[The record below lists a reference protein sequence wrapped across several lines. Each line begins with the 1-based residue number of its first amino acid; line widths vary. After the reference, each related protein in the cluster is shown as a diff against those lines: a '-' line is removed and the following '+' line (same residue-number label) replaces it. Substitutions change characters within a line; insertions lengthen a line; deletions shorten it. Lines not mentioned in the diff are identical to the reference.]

1 MRRGAGAAAH
11 GLLLLVALG
20 VLFWDWTRETSSSV
34 ERVAIWELKRSELTS
49 LELQMPGV
57 TVDLELRKEAS
68 SAARYAWFN
77 VQRATTPNIAD
88 PPPGDAERASDSAQ
102 APPTSEASASTGAK
116 EFLGS
121 ARVNDLL
128 DELANL
134 TAERELGPLDFETL
148 ERLGL
153 GHPLGHLI
161 VRTAKGEHRLE
172 IGERAVESRLR
183 YVRLADSGSVYVVTD
198 RLISDLEQA
207 ERRLLNREL
216 FGFRE
221 RDVET
226 VVVRTGEAVRRYV
239 QQNRDQPGRAFWA
252 GAETPDRED
261 ERVSTWLAKL
271 FQIRV
276 ERYLA
281 ESEDPLAEE
290 RQGGALVAGKAP
302 AQATL
307 VLRVEL
313 DAGANGRDQLELS
326 RLGEEGAQAVYVVR
340 TEHTHSDV
348 VVEPFYAGELTKDL
362 ADLFQSGV

>member
-34 ERVAIWELKRSELTS
+34 GRVAIWDLRRSDLTS
-49 LELQMPGV
+49 LQLQMPGV

-68 SAARYAWFN
+68 SAVRYAWFN
-77 VQRATTPNIAD
+77 VQRAATPNIAG
-88 PPPGDAERASDSAQ
+88 PPPGDAERESDSAQ
-102 APPTSEASASTGAK
+102 APPASKAPASIGAK

-121 ARVNDLL
+121 ARVDDLL
-128 DELANL
+128 DELAHL
-134 TAERELGPLDFETL
+134 TAERELGPLDSEAL
-148 ERLGL
+148 ELLGL
-153 GHPLGHLI
+153 GQPLGHLI
-161 VRTAKGEHRLE
+161 VRTTKGEHRLE

-183 YVRLADSGSVYVVTD
+183 YVRLADSGSVYVVLNRWID
-198 RLISDLEQA
+198 DLEQA

-226 VVVRTGEAVRRYV
+226 VVVRAGEAVRHYL

-252 GAETPDRED
+252 SAEAPDQED

-271 FQIRV
+271 FQIQV

-281 ESEDPLAEE
+281 EGEDPLAEE
-290 RQGGALVAGKAP
+290 REGGALVADEAP

-313 DAGANGRDQLELS
+313 DAGAKGRNQLELT
-326 RLGEEGAQAVYVVR
+326 RLGEEGAQAVYLAR

-362 ADLFQSGV
+362 ADLF

>member
-20 VLFWDWTRETSSSV
+20 VLFWDWTRETPPSV
-34 ERVAIWELKRSELTS
+34 EQVAIWVLRRSELSS
-49 LELQMPGV
+49 LQLQMPGT

-68 SAARYAWFN
+68 SAGAYPWFR
-77 VQRATTPNIAD
+77 VQRDATLNLAGSS
-88 PPPGDAERASDSAQ
+88 PGDAERESDSAQ
-102 APPTSEASASTGAK
+102 APPTSEASASMEAK

-121 ARVNDLL
+121 ARVGDLL
-128 DELANL
+128 DELAHL
-134 TAERELGPLDFETL
+134 TAERELGPLDSEAL

-153 GHPLGHLI
+153 GRPLGHLI

-183 YVRLADSGSVYVVTD
+183 YVRLADSGVVYVMPD
-198 RLISDLEQA
+198 RLIADLEQA

-226 VVVRTGEAVRRYV
+226 VVVRAGEAVRRYV

-252 GAETPDRED
+252 AAETSDRED
-261 ERVSTWLAKL
+261 ARVSTWLAKI
-271 FQIRV
+271 FQIQV

-281 ESEDPLAEE
+281 EGEDPLAEE
-290 RQGGALVAGKAP
+290 HKGGALVEAETP

-313 DAGANGRDQLELS
+313 DAIAHGRDWLELT
-326 RLGEEGAQAVYVVR
+326 RLGEEGAQAVYLAR

-348 VVEPFYAGELTKDL
+348 VVEPFYAGEVTKDL
-362 ADLFQSGV
+362 ADLF

>member
-1 MRRGAGAAAH
+1 MRRGAGAATH

-20 VLFWDWTRETSSSV
+20 VVFWDWTHETLLSV
-34 ERVAIWELKRSELTS
+34 ERVAIWDLKRSELTS
-49 LELQMPGV
+49 LQLQMPGA

-68 SAARYAWFN
+68 SADVYPWFR
-77 VQRATTPNIAD
+77 VQRAVTPNLAD
-88 PPPGDAERASDSAQ
+88 SAPGDAERASDSAQ
-102 APPTSEASASTGAK
+102 APPTSGASASREAK

-121 ARVNDLL
+121 ARVGDLL
-128 DELANL
+128 DELAHL
-134 TAERELGPLDFETL
+134 TAERELGPLDSEAL
-148 ERLGL
+148 ELLGL
-153 GHPLGHLI
+153 GRPLGHLI
-161 VRTAKGEHRLE
+161 VRTEKGEERLE

-183 YVRLADSGSVYVVTD
+183 YVRLADSGAVYVVPD
-198 RLISDLEQA
+198 RPFADLEQA

-226 VVVRTGEAVRRYV
+226 VVVRAGAAVRRYL

-271 FQIRV
+271 FQIQV

-281 ESEDPLAEE
+281 EGEDPLAEE
-290 RQGGALVAGKAP
+290 REGGALVADEAP

-313 DAGANGRDQLELS
+313 DAGAKGRERLALT
-326 RLGEEGAQAVYVVR
+326 RLGKEGIKALYLAR
-340 TEHTHSDV
+340 TEHTHREV

-362 ADLFQSGV
+362 ADLF

>member
-49 LELQMPGV
+49 LELQMPAA
-57 TVDLELRKEAS
+57 TVDLELRREAS
-68 SAARYAWFN
+68 RAGTYPWFR
-77 VQRATTPNIAD
+77 VQRAATPNLAD
-88 PPPGDAERASDSAQ
+88 PPSGEAERASEAAQ
-102 APPTSEASASTGAK
+102 APPANEASASTGAK

-121 ARVNDLL
+121 ARVDDLL
-128 DELANL
+128 DELAHL
-134 TAERELGPLDFETL
+134 TAEREFGSLDSEAL
-148 ERLGL
+148 ELLGL

-161 VRTAKGEHRLE
+161 LRTARGEHRLE

-183 YVRLADSGSVYVVTD
+183 YVRLVDSGSVYVVPD
-198 RLISDLEQA
+198 RLIADLEQA

-216 FGFRE
+216 FSFRE

-226 VVVRTGEAVRRYV
+226 VVVRSGEAVRRYV
-239 QQNRDQPGRAFWA
+239 QQNRDQPERAFWA
-252 GAETPDRED
+252 GAETPERED
-261 ERVSTWLAKL
+261 ERVSTWIEKL

-281 ESEDPLAEE
+281 EGKDPLVEE
-290 RQGGALVAGKAP
+290 RQRAVPVQGQAA

-313 DAGANGRDQLELS
+313 DAGANGREQLELT
-326 RLGEEGAQAVYVVR
+326 RLGEEGAQPVYLAR

-348 VVEPFYAGELTKDL
+348 VVAPFYAGELAKDL
-362 ADLFQSGV
+362 ADLF